1 MAATS
6 PKRWPPTPVLKS
18 GTSTLRPCWARRR
31 TPTLRLRPRPHRQQ
45 MTAVMKSL
53 LGQEEEDDPKLVHD
67 AADMLGSSKAGEE
80 LGAAGNAFHDEWEE
94 EEILYLRK
102 RVEELEK
109 KYLEAKMEAERAELR
124 APCPEVDKLGIT
136 LKDVYELE
144 KDVVRKQKEMVVNQ
158 EAMHQEL
165 EHLSDQASTG
175 FGEGDTAGAPS
186 NESLKASFAGCN
198 MILLQEVMSNQ
209 KAMVRNQEGMKE
221 ELEKLSEDTST
232 SLNPSLQEVIS
243 MEKEVMSNQKA
254 MVRNQEGMKEELEK
268 LSEEAVETHS
278 REMKWEACDVLDW
291 HKEVMRNQEAM
302 VKNQDS
308 MKEELEKLSEETRT
322 GVAVESGGEAPQ
334 QAFKGKELED
344 EEAEEVSVQTEISGK
359 CFLSEPV
366 AAKFMPVFEGWL
378 LLTSLAKRLKWEELA
393 GVIAKFRNN
402 VGSPTDETLLH
413 AVADVA
419 PDMAKLQSNEAFAW
433 TFGDHLLKASDEVNF
448 TNAQLLKAECPSCL
462 WYIDFINLGL
472 PSALLRSEGQAR
484 ERLEELEGDL
494 CHGMRKFLVDVQAA
508 TGLNRVVRYF
518 GCGKNRVRTEPP
530 VRKGV
535 LENCELTEDP
545 EVHDFMYSMCGN
557 GDISTGKCRLQH
569 GGIQFFSYPCWAV
582 LTGKTGPAN
591 QEKQECI
598 AKEEG
603 PAAEQC
609 AEPQAVAFRGQF
621 NRGMADY
628 IYGTPPPLTHSR
640 SREWKKLKGKRGSID
655 LGWDPD
661 DMLYSLPQNRKLDP
675 PLWEMLREAE
685 VGEGMMMISYGYSGA
700 GKTTTLIGDATAP
713 VGGGRG
719 IDGVL
724 SLYLKENAN
733 KIDDV
738 KVKIFE
744 VYGRISAQDGY
755 MKAQTGSGIWG
766 YRLREKTAVYL
777 GQSTAFEEEAPEDE
791 DQPRSGSLNLTLL
804 EEKLDPCAHKSK
816 DEACQDPF
824 TYSIKAESPPSM
836 AGTIPWHEKV
846 KEVLT
851 VIEDIR
857 LDEDQFKA
865 GGEPIAHIRGTVN
878 NPKSSRGTLFV
889 LTNIEFKNGKMAP
902 VSTVDLAG
910 SEDPAVM
917 VSGFLQFKNNE
928 NPRGQGLCDPRN
940 GKMPKELMAKYLAS
954 LSSWDLMSGP
964 LSWCYKLKDVLVEC
978 DPVKPARGCVNIIL
992 PSGKKEM
999 VVPKLDKND
1008 KWLEQDDRGVDLD
1021 PSFMFPS
1028 KKDGLNIA
1036 QKKGATFSR
1045 EDILAAYEQGPVEGL
1060 SPKRMET
1067 NPFRDDDFDMTW
1079 AERLWSRNHK
1089 GVGVMDFVLLGSKV
1103 NSNSQLGKQRGT
1115 VSRYTETAKGQ
1126 YKGKVDTE
1134 IPKTLTRC
1142 TGGPKDP
1149 NYGKWQDKDDVKNWK
1164 KARKMFFE
1172 KMKEVIGSQVA
1183 LDNNNEFIRHL
1194 TYFTSAIGPIVEEA
1208 FFINEALNDMK
1219 GYLGYW
1225 AKTSQLSAPG
1235 SIINLW
1241 PPEELKVKGKDNQI
1255 VDYSEGSKISETGY
1269 DIFKFLKPKDAEESY
1284 AEQLSH
1290 GQDGIM
1296 LVTMLE
1302 FIRRISVRRDKN
1314 TKVLVGVFVRSD
1326 IPGADLDCDGAKA
1339 SLQFAQE
1346 LSDMVGWFAMLSDAE
1361 AKWLLYAVLRLSSW
1375 PRPMDSIEDQA
1386 AISGDEAK
1394 FIREENRMLRRQLEN
1409 HPEVQRMIA
1418 ENWAL
1423 RGSEELRALDPA
1435 GAGIMSQ
1442 FRTRIRLLL
1451 LRARS
1456 KTWFYFQKMA
1466 KEVEELMRAK
1476 DREPRERAAAN
1487 GGASQAE
1494 FHVKFCVLSN
1504 ARLGMHTAS
1513 AVGLTMPN
1521 QQCESPAVA
1530 QVVELD
1536 IATQEALKQAQG
1548 LLQGPGCAR
1557 LPAVTAAGA
1566 AGRRGA
1572 KEVDDGR
1579 SPERGIGPPEQV
1591 GTVPCDDEERFKQA
1605 VQRIQQLQGT
1615 VDLVSA
1621 AYGDAFDEFQ
1631 RLREEYESRLEEC
1644 QFFELQ
1650 CSRLNLTCL
1659 DLAERLQH
1667 DRPVALAEC
1676 SGETEAKLLYVVLAR
1691 RDLLAAE
1698 VRGQVD
1704 VIGHPE
1710 IEVILSLQELRELTG
1725 ADPLPEDLSVLRLRM
1740 LACPKFLNKQ
1750 GLNLVL
1756 GRRGQRDARAVKRVS
1771 SRLNSVDARASAALQ
1786 TARPPCSSL
1795 CCGFA
1800 RLFDDRETSTQ
1811 AYSDC
1816 DHLPT
1821 MVTEADE
1828 VLAGIDFVPSM
1839 EAPLENQTDR
1849 RALRLEEQ
1857 PPLAAKQLQ
1866 ANYGIGYALLVN
1878 MGYSGGGPTPLC
1890 GVKRL
1895 ARAGLQE
1902 DEAIVVDATMKRGVK
1917 RRMEQWAKLESQR
1930 HGQAEFDAEE
1940 GQDAES
1946 FEDEELCG
1954 LGKALVRELR
1964 STREKKLSIP
1974 QLAKKPRV
1982 LRVLDLWQVEADFER
1997 FLKQFV
2003 RDELQSICEL
2013 VRSSGIAIKKIT
2025 NKTSRFARACEEA
2038 WVVRLKGHKANSEEV
2053 AMPRE
2058 TGPSPAGVAMTGI
2071 GPSAEPA
2078 DSLYPDDWGV
2088 DVGTGWLSQPAPEA
2102 EPTPAIYGPLR
2113 L

>member
-1 MAATS
+1 
-6 PKRWPPTPVLKS
+6 
-18 GTSTLRPCWARRR
+18 
-31 TPTLRLRPRPHRQQ
+31 
-45 MTAVMKSL
+45 
-53 LGQEEEDDPKLVHD
+53 
-67 AADMLGSSKAGEE
+67 
-80 LGAAGNAFHDEWEE
+80 
-94 EEILYLRK
+94 
-102 RVEELEK
+102 
-109 KYLEAKMEAERAELR
+109 
-124 APCPEVDKLGIT
+124 
-136 LKDVYELE
+136 
-144 KDVVRKQKEMVVNQ
+144 
-158 EAMHQEL
+158 
-165 EHLSDQASTG
+165 
-175 FGEGDTAGAPS
+175 
-186 NESLKASFAGCN
+186 
-198 MILLQEVMSNQ
+198 
-209 KAMVRNQEGMKE
+209 MKE

-268 LSEEAVETHS
+268 LSEEDTSTSLNPRIQEVIRME
-278 REMKWEACDVLDW
+278 
-291 HKEVMRNQEAM
+291 KEVMRNQEAM

-322 GVAVESGGEAPQ
+322 GVAVESGGEERHATSGTGETTTTTLAEPTEATTTTTLPSAPQ

-359 CFLSEPV
+359 CFLSEV

-402 VGSPTDETLLH
+402 
-413 AVADVA
+413 VADVA

-448 TNAQLLKAECPSCL
+448 TNAQLLKAE
-462 WYIDFINLGL
+462 YIDFINLGL

-494 CHGMRKFLVDVQAA
+494 CHGMRKFLVDVQAVEKGTPEVKDPVHLWHMWQESWGA
-508 TGLNRVVRYF
+508 VRIFIKVTTQCRIEVPPGQDSKSFMTRAHEDEWKKCVGAIPYEQEQFPSAVMACARSDEPGDRNRVVRYF

-557 GDISTGKCRLQH
+557 GDISTGKCRLY
-569 GGIQFFSYPCWAV
+569 GPFWGVFSH
-582 LTGKTGPAN
+582 PAEDLFGYHSLK
-591 QEKQECI
+591 EKQECI

-655 LGWDPD
+655 LGETSWDPD

-766 YRLREKTAVYL
+766 YRLREKDED
-777 GQSTAFEEEAPEDE
+777 QPRKAPEDE

-1103 NSNSQLGKQRGT
+1103 NSNS
-1115 VSRYTETAKGQ
+1115 YTETAKGQ

-1346 LSDMVGWFAMLSDAE
+1346 LSDMVGWTRSLPG
-1361 AKWLLYAVLRLSSW
+1361 VLPHL
-1375 PRPMDSIEDQA
+1375 
-1386 AISGDEAK
+1386 
-1394 FIREENRMLRRQLEN
+1394 
-1409 HPEVQRMIA
+1409 HQR
-1418 ENWAL
+1418 
-1423 RGSEELRALDPA
+1423 
-1435 GAGIMSQ
+1435 
-1442 FRTRIRLLL
+1442 
-1451 LRARS
+1451 
-1456 KTWFYFQKMA
+1456 
-1466 KEVEELMRAK
+1466 
-1476 DREPRERAAAN
+1476 
-1487 GGASQAE
+1487 
-1494 FHVKFCVLSN
+1494 
-1504 ARLGMHTAS
+1504 
-1513 AVGLTMPN
+1513 
-1521 QQCESPAVA
+1521 
-1530 QVVELD
+1530 
-1536 IATQEALKQAQG
+1536 
-1548 LLQGPGCAR
+1548 
-1557 LPAVTAAGA
+1557 
-1566 AGRRGA
+1566 
-1572 KEVDDGR
+1572 
-1579 SPERGIGPPEQV
+1579 
-1591 GTVPCDDEERFKQA
+1591 
-1605 VQRIQQLQGT
+1605 
-1615 VDLVSA
+1615 
-1621 AYGDAFDEFQ
+1621 
-1631 RLREEYESRLEEC
+1631 
-1644 QFFELQ
+1644 
-1650 CSRLNLTCL
+1650 
-1659 DLAERLQH
+1659 
-1667 DRPVALAEC
+1667 
-1676 SGETEAKLLYVVLAR
+1676 
-1691 RDLLAAE
+1691 
-1698 VRGQVD
+1698 
-1704 VIGHPE
+1704 
-1710 IEVILSLQELRELTG
+1710 
-1725 ADPLPEDLSVLRLRM
+1725 
-1740 LACPKFLNKQ
+1740 
-1750 GLNLVL
+1750 
-1756 GRRGQRDARAVKRVS
+1756 
-1771 SRLNSVDARASAALQ
+1771 
-1786 TARPPCSSL
+1786 
-1795 CCGFA
+1795 
-1800 RLFDDRETSTQ
+1800 
-1811 AYSDC
+1811 
-1816 DHLPT
+1816 
-1821 MVTEADE
+1821 
-1828 VLAGIDFVPSM
+1828 
-1839 EAPLENQTDR
+1839 
-1849 RALRLEEQ
+1849 
-1857 PPLAAKQLQ
+1857 
-1866 ANYGIGYALLVN
+1866 
-1878 MGYSGGGPTPLC
+1878 
-1890 GVKRL
+1890 
-1895 ARAGLQE
+1895 
-1902 DEAIVVDATMKRGVK
+1902 
-1917 RRMEQWAKLESQR
+1917 
-1930 HGQAEFDAEE
+1930 
-1940 GQDAES
+1940 
-1946 FEDEELCG
+1946 
-1954 LGKALVRELR
+1954 
-1964 STREKKLSIP
+1964 
-1974 QLAKKPRV
+1974 
-1982 LRVLDLWQVEADFER
+1982 
-1997 FLKQFV
+1997 
-2003 RDELQSICEL
+2003 
-2013 VRSSGIAIKKIT
+2013 
-2025 NKTSRFARACEEA
+2025 
-2038 WVVRLKGHKANSEEV
+2038 
-2053 AMPRE
+2053 
-2058 TGPSPAGVAMTGI
+2058 
-2071 GPSAEPA
+2071 
-2078 DSLYPDDWGV
+2078 
-2088 DVGTGWLSQPAPEA
+2088 
-2102 EPTPAIYGPLR
+2102 
-2113 L
+2113 